1 MSEKGGSPELAVQLV
16 QLNLRAKFTD
26 TAAPARRY
34 GRLGE
39 SRAMENQAR
48 VDRGLS
54 SAAAGV
60 VGAGY

>member
-26 TAAPARRY
+26 TAAPPRRY
-34 GRLGE
+34 GRAGE
-39 SRAMENQAR
+39 SKAMENQAR